1 MFTAKILLESM
12 KITSF
17 KMTRPKNAIIFIR
30 THTYSARREV
40 VPNEVSI
47 TRLLDVLPV
56 LFTLGVDQNT
66 VDIEN
71 PIN

>member
-1 MFTAKILLESM
+1 M
-12 KITSF
+12 
-17 KMTRPKNAIIFIR
+17 RPKNAIIFIR
-30 THTYSARREV
+30 THTYSARRKA

-56 LFTLGVDQNT
+56 LITLGVDQNT
-66 VDIEN
+66 IDIIN